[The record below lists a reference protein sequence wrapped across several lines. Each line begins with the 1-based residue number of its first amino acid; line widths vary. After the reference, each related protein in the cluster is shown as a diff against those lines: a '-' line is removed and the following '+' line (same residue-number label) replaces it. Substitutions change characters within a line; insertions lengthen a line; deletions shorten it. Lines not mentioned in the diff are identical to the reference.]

1 MARPEEVEILLANE
15 RTWVA
20 VVVRLLDDAEQA
32 LEEVSQRVRGPERAV
47 VLADF
52 ESEVRRIDEL
62 LTELV
67 GPPADAPQSPRP
79 AAQQPE
85 PEPAVGEPALQLTWT
100 PGHIVAWSAGH
111 RAAPEPLDALREQ
124 LRRAGAGAIGWEP
137 HPGIK
142 LPTGGR
148 ADAVSV
154 PVSAVLGWLVA
165 LGNAD
170 DDTIA
175 PSAVWI
181 GLVTSLA
188 VRLVGQG

>member
-85 PEPAVGEPALQLTWT
+85 PEPAVGEPALQLT
-100 PGHIVAWSAGH
+100 
-111 RAAPEPLDALREQ
+111 
-124 LRRAGAGAIGWEP
+124 
-137 HPGIK
+137 
-142 LPTGGR
+142 
-148 ADAVSV
+148 
-154 PVSAVLGWLVA
+154 
-165 LGNAD
+165 
-170 DDTIA
+170 
-175 PSAVWI
+175 
-181 GLVTSLA
+181 
-188 VRLVGQG
+188 